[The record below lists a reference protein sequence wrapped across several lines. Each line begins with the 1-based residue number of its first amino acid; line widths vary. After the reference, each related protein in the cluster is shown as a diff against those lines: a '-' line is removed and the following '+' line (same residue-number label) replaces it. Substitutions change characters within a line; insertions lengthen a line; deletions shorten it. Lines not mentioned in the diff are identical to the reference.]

1 MDALDLF
8 FKKFS
13 YKFPKGY
20 PDINNEQDVLL
31 LESIL
36 ENLNINVKLNELK
49 KPFEFLSPLAQK
61 VGQQLMDA
69 FNVPKDNI
77 RSSTKNRIVLLLDI
91 PRPQVFQTLEDLGFK
106 KNIMIPGSS
115 AGGYITPEGIEII
128 HKSKSLTAMGGA
140 GVENEN
146 IFVDTI
152 NNYIDQSDSEI
163 TIEIKSTNGKKLTFN
178 NVSKANHVGKEGE
191 SKGWKGDA
199 QIVSGGNTI
208 AISIKKDGPFRWESA
223 MTRFED
229 FVKTFLTKAYDG
241 EISNLELNPDP
252 ENPKVLQMWN
262 PSNDKPYG
270 RIFVTDVPGLTDEQ
284 TLKSIAFGK
293 DNAIIIQKTFTENDF
308 KFNEN
313 TNILNITVSNIIE
326 SLDDFE
332 EEDLPILEFERNA
345 SKATKLEGPFGRG
358 IILRISPK
366 GRALNASSKA
376 NNLILSYNDVMS

>member
-1 MDALDLF
+1 MRQSL
-8 FKKFS
+8 
-13 YKFPKGY
+13 
-20 PDINNEQDVLL
+20 I
-31 LESIL
+31 
-36 ENLNINVKLNELK
+36 
-49 KPFEFLSPLAQK
+49 
-61 VGQQLMDA
+61 GQ
-69 FNVPKDNI
+69 
-77 RSSTKNRIVLLLDI
+77 S
-91 PRPQVFQTLEDLGFK
+91 
-106 KNIMIPGSS
+106 
-115 AGGYITPEGIEII
+115 
-128 HKSKSLTAMGGA
+128 
-140 GVENEN
+140 
-146 IFVDTI
+146 
-152 NNYIDQSDSEI
+152 
-163 TIEIKSTNGKKLTFN
+163 
-178 NVSKANHVGKEGE
+178 
-191 SKGWKGDA
+191 
-199 QIVSGGNTI
+199 
-208 AISIKKDGPFRWESA
+208 
-223 MTRFED
+223 FED

-262 PSNDKPYG
+262 PNNDKPYG

-366 GRALNASSKA
+366 GRALNSSSKA